1 MDAWRIPLAG
11 IAGEVGVELSDD
23 SASGCVLMLRPDAAI
38 ADDGG
43 GDARSAGRSPPL
55 SPSAAAGADGP
66 SLLSLMVDATL
77 MQARR
82 RALSVGLFRFVYAT
96 PYHGKEYFATGA
108 HRGASSLIRLSSGR
122 SHL

>member
-23 SASGCVLMLRPDAAI
+23 SASGCVLMLRPDAAT

-55 SPSAAAGADGP
+55 SPSAAAAAAADGP

-82 RALSVGLFRFVYAT
+82 RALFVGLFCFVYAT

-108 HRGASSLIRLSSGR
+108 HRGAHAL
-122 SHL
+122 